1 MTVTEIQV
9 KIEAQNLK
17 PNSLAPLGE
26 EHPGRRATSL
36 RVFNFSD
43 TQAHDLVSER

>member
-1 MTVTEIQV
+1 MTMTEIQV

-26 EHPGRRATSL
+26 EHQEGELPP
-36 RVFNFSD
+36 
-43 TQAHDLVSER
+43 